1 MQKSSL
7 LGEQIWELSAIEA
20 KEINGVTQSV
30 YVEGKEADIR
40 QDTESMKESE
50 KLPFKRKENLQNSSQ
65 YLVQCL
71 PCAQKALKK

>member
-7 LGEQIWELSAIEA
+7 LGEQIWELSAIKA
-20 KEINGVTQSV
+20 KEMNGVTQSV

-50 KLPFKRKENLQNSSQ
+50 KLPF
-65 YLVQCL
+65 
-71 PCAQKALKK
+71 